1 MLRILLNFMIAAL
14 SFAAIAAHCK
24 NTGVSVVMRFFTAQ
38 SNRFCGA
45 VCLLTGILLLSGG
58 TVPYWVLIVK
68 YAATAAVTV
77 TFLTVMLYLAPFGP
91 GYKVLLSGPDF
102 YLHLFCPVLTV
113 LTYILWDHADMP
125 FYMVL
130 IGTLPVVLYGILYL
144 YKVVSGK
151 AKRPWDD
158 FYVFNKD
165 GKWRVSCAAML
176 SGGLIVSVLLWL
188 V

>member
-24 NTGVSVVMRFFTAQ
+24 NAGVPVVMRFFTAQ
-38 SNRFCGA
+38 SNLFCGA
-45 VCLLTGILLLSGG
+45 VCLLTGILLLSGA
-58 TVPYWVLIVK
+58 VPYWLLVLK

-91 GYKVLLSGPDF
+91 GYKFLLSGSDF
-102 YLHLFCPVLTV
+102 FLHLVCPVLTI
-113 LTYILWDHADMP
+113 LTYILWDHTGMP

-130 IGTLPVVLYGILYL
+130 VGTLPVLLYGSLYL

-158 FYVFNKD
+158 FYVFNKN
-165 GKWRVSCAAML
+165 GKWRISCAAML
-176 SGGLIVSVLLWL
+176 MGGLIVSVLLWL

>member
-24 NTGVSVVMRFFTAQ
+24 NAGVPVVMRFFTAQ
-38 SNRFCGA
+38 SNLFCGA
-45 VCLLTGILLLSGG
+45 VCLLTGILLLSGA
-58 TVPYWVLIVK
+58 VPYWVLVLK
-68 YAATAAVTV
+68 YAATVAVTV
-77 TFLTVMLYLAPFGP
+77 TFLTVFLYLAPFGP
-91 GYKVLLSGPDF
+91 GFKILLSGPDF
-102 YLHLFCPVLTV
+102 YLHLFCPVLAV

-130 IGTLPVVLYGILYL
+130 VGTLPVLLYGSLYL

-151 AKRPWDD
+151 AKKPWDD
-158 FYVFNKD
+158 FYVFNKE
-165 GKWRVSCAAML
+165 GRWPVSCAAMYLGTLVL
-176 SGGLIVSVLLWL
+176 SILLWL